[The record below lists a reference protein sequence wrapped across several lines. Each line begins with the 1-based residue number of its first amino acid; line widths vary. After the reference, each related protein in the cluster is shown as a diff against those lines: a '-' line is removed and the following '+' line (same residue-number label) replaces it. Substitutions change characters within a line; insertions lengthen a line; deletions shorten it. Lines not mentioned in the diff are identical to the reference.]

1 MFHGQLRLCSAAWA
15 RKMERLNVLILR
27 KFFFVPWPIP
37 FSSPAM
43 SAIAQEPRA
52 APEGWRIVLVSW
64 LVDGVSSCIILASC
78 PLSWLKNVEELK
90 GKPTGKDVCFTIC
103 LTGFPCFPFNSGVA
117 ASHEG
122 FGARRPSHSHHFR
135 ITRSPSGKIFGDR

>member
-1 MFHGQLRLCSAAWA
+1 
-15 RKMERLNVLILR
+15 
-27 KFFFVPWPIP
+27 
-37 FSSPAM
+37 M

-90 GKPTGKDVCFTIC
+90 GNLQEKMFV
-103 LTGFPCFPFNSGVA
+103 LRYA
-117 ASHEG
+117 
-122 FGARRPSHSHHFR
+122 
-135 ITRSPSGKIFGDR
+135 